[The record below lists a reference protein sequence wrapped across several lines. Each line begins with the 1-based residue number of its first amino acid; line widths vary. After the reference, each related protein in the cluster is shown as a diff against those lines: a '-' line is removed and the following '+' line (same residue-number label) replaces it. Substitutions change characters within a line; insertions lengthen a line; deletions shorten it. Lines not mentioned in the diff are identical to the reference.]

1 VPITYENRLRAPGNR
16 GVAGVSLHGTGTG
29 LDDHGLV

>member
-1 VPITYENRLRAPGNR
+1 VFEFRVPGNR